1 MSLSDLIAS
10 YLNSYNLSVIL
21 FTTTV
26 IINQMSIYSH
36 IDKLSNVVT
45 KYLHKQ
51 LPLSFQHYVRD
62 AGGIRYLNDF
72 AALTAGKHII
82 LSDVL
87 LQVIPIININIII
100 LEHTS
105 RTVVVGD
112 GDDSCDLIITMIIIL
127 MMIQQA
133 YRLHTRIALYLLLC
147 IYY

>member
-1 MSLSDLIAS
+1 MFLSDLIAS

-87 LQVIPIININIII
+87 LLFIPIININIII

-127 MMIQQA
+127 MMI
-133 YRLHTRIALYLLLC
+133 RI
-147 IYY
+147 IVD

>member
-72 AALTAGKHII
+72 AALTAGKHI
-82 LSDVL
+82 LFY
-87 LQVIPIININIII
+87 
-100 LEHTS
+100 
-105 RTVVVGD
+105 
-112 GDDSCDLIITMIIIL
+112 L
-127 MMIQQA
+127 MF
-133 YRLHTRIALYLLLC
+133 
-147 IYY
+147 YYCSSPSST

>member
-87 LQVIPIININIII
+87 LLFIPIINVNIII
-100 LEHTS
+100 LEHTA
-105 RTVVVGD
+105 RAVVVGD
-112 GDDSCDLIITMIIIL
+112 GDNSCDLIITMNIIL
-127 MMIQQA
+127 MMI
-133 YRLHTRIALYLLLC
+133 RI
-147 IYY
+147 IVD